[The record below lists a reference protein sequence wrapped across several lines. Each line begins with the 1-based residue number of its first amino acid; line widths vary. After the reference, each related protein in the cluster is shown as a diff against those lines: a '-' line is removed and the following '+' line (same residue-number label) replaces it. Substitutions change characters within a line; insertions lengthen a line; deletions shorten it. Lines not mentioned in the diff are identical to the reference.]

1 MKLKVFELRY
11 ADGEKEWISDYT
23 NIGALITY
31 CLATQTDLLD
41 MDSANEIVE
50 VPESEWGDM
59 LIVGEEYRAEYPDDI
74 EAQTFAEWMQENKQP
89 GIIAGTMY
97 L

>member
-11 ADGEKEWISDYT
+11 ADGEKEWIADYT

-31 CLATQTDLLD
+31 CLTTQTDLLD

-50 VPESEWGDM
+50 VPESEWSEM
-59 LIVGEEYRAEYPDDI
+59 RIVGEEYHAEYPDDI
-74 EAQTFAEWMQENKQP
+74 EGQTFAEWMRENRQP